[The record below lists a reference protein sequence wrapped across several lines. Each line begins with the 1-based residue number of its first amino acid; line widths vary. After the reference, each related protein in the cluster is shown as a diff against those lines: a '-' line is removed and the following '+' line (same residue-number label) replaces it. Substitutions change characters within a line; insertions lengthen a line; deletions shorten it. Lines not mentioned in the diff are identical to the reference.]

1 MVELCPAKGASTM
14 VGMPLASGTEKS
26 RRRRVCRSSKTRF
39 GLAKAGCR
47 PKSIFSA
54 SRAKSRLRATS
65 FSPASIIVAAAV
77 KGQKKGTLF
86 SCCASLGRDS
96 VVVFMRFAP

>member
-1 MVELCPAKGASTM
+1 M
-14 VGMPLASGTEKS
+14 VGMPLASGTEVAQAQGVQIEQDPVRACES
-26 RRRRVCRSSKTRF
+26 GVQAEVDLLGF
-39 GLAKAGCR
+39 E
-47 PKSIFSA
+47 
-54 SRAKSRLRATS
+54 AKSRLRATS